1 MGLVDYSES
10 SGSEDEAPVKPNT
23 TKPAPTT
30 GKKPFQK
37 VVDRSN
43 PGKIVVSLPSSQSE
57 DPKPASDEPP
67 AKRARTG
74 KSGLFSGFNSF
85 LPAPKNAAKAAPA
98 QSSSSNSSSSA
109 RPVFQLKTG
118 AEPGFSRERGGGD
131 GEGSSG
137 TGGGGMS
144 LPAPKAQAQPTIPEG
159 MKPADEVKLVGK
171 PMMFKPLSVA
181 RKPKKKT
188 PASTPATAPKPTSTG
203 DRGSEAKDA
212 PPAAPAPAP
221 AAKKV
226 SLFSIE
232 ADDAPSDSAP
242 ASGAYEPLF
251 ETEQPTDN
259 GYADYA
265 AQAGWSAPTT
275 APDPANSLD
284 TIADDLNLS
293 AAARRELFGRQ
304 KGGGAPQTASR
315 VINFNTDQEYKHN
328 EELRAS
334 GQQQIHNPVRA
345 IAPGKHNLRQLV
357 NQVQNQREALE
368 DSFAKGKSN
377 RKEASSRYGW

>member
-10 SGSEDEAPVKPNT
+10 SGSEDEAPRKPT
-23 TKPAPTT
+23 VTKPASSSTT
-30 GKKPFQK
+30 TKKPFQK

-43 PGKIVVSLPSSQSE
+43 PGKILVNLPSTRPE
-57 DPKPASDEPP
+57 DPKPPSDEPP

-74 KSGLFSGFNSF
+74 KGGLFSGLNSI
-85 LPAPKNAAKAAPA
+85 LPPPKNAAKAAAPA
-98 QSSSSNSSSSA
+98 QSSGGGA
-109 RPVFQLKTG
+109 PRPVFQLKTG

-131 GEGSSG
+131 EESSG
-137 TGGGGMS
+137 TAGSGLS
-144 LPAPKAQAQPTIPEG
+144 LPAPKAPTIPEG

-171 PMMFKPLSVA
+171 PMMFRPLSVA
-181 RKPKKKT
+181 RKPKNKT
-188 PASTPATAPKPTSTG
+188 ATSTASPVAKSASTTAQ
-203 DRGSEAKDA
+203 EAETKS
-212 PPAAPAPAP
+212 APAPAP
-221 AAKKV
+221 APAPKQI

-232 ADDAPSDSAP
+232 TEETPSDAAPST
-242 ASGAYEPLF
+242 GAYEPLF
-251 ETEQPTDN
+251 QTEQTADETN

-265 AQAGWSAPTT
+265 AHSSYPAPTT
-275 APDPANSLD
+275 APTSSESLD
-284 TIADDLNLS
+284 TIANDLNLS

-304 KGGGAPQTASR
+304 KSAPQTASR
-315 VINFNTDQEYKHN
+315 VINFNTDQEYQHN

-334 GQQQIHNPVRA
+334 GQQQIHNPVRS

-377 RKEASSRYGW
+377 RKEASNRYGW